1 MDRHVFKNDEF
12 MAMALESDS
21 HQGLG
26 THSFRKGAADE
37 ARKAGALPDEIEIRG
52 RWKPQ
57 GRRVVFRYIDVTQ
70 VHIDAKI
77 CGMLCPGGPI
87 KYKLKAGLDNLVTD
101 DWLFTKCVPHIR
113 LRFPNDRRLCR
124 ILGLATLHA
133 YCDLTLRELLPN
145 EQKARLSYGLRDINY
160 GVNAVTKVPL
170 HVYSV
175 NGNLC
180 IDEMTQ
186 GEGQAAGVG
195 VVAPAVGAT
204 THGAVLQSILLN
216 QQRSNCTQA
225 LVQVQMDNG
234 FAAMKQ
240 YIARQFVTLND
251 NVRRFGGTIQG
262 GFARQDSTQAAN
274 RRAAENEPPLPQPP
288 NLPVGVVHR
297 DPTAELAP
305 NLHTLEELWT
315 EWKFGIGGRKAAQ
328 LFSHRERGGHGSKA
342 KKMKF
347 CRRLKIYLLLQKLVD
362 EGRTSAEAIAA
373 VKLVYGA
380 AKSVTQFSEAIWL
393 IPNHPSLNPLP
404 RRRNDPP
411 LAPPNRGRGHGNRRG
426 GAVALIPGQRR
437 LGPNFRPPTVP
448 RLNDGN
454 AMLQGMLANA
464 MLERETGEQF
474 FDVPHAPP
482 NPNHVI

>member
-1 MDRHVFKNDEF
+1 
-12 MAMALESDS
+12 
-21 HQGLG
+21 
-26 THSFRKGAADE
+26 
-37 ARKAGALPDEIEIRG
+37 
-52 RWKPQ
+52 
-57 GRRVVFRYIDVTQ
+57 VTQ

-133 YCDLTLRELLPN
+133 CCDLTLRELLPN
-145 EQKARLSYGLRDINY
+145 EQKARLSCGLRDINY

-170 HVYSV
+170 HVHSV

-216 QQRSNCTQA
+216 QQRSNSAQA
-225 LVQVQMDNG
+225 LMQAQMDNG
-234 FAAMKQ
+234 FSSMKQ
-240 YIARQFVTLND
+240 YIDRRFVTLND
-251 NVRRFGGTIQG
+251 NVRRFGGTTQG
-262 GFARQDSTQAAN
+262 GFARQDPTQAAN

-288 NLPVGVVHR
+288 NLPVGVVYR

-315 EWKFGIGGRKAAQ
+315 EWKFGIGGRKPAQ
-328 LFSHRERGGHGSKA
+328 MFSRRERGGHGSRS

-347 CRRLKIYLLLQKLVD
+347 CRRLKIYTLLQKLVD
-362 EGRTSAEAIAA
+362 EGRTIAEAIAA
-373 VKLVYGA
+373 VKLAHGA
-380 AKSVTQFSEAIWL
+380 AKSVTQFSEAICL

-404 RRRNDPP
+404 R
-411 LAPPNRGRGHGNRRG
+411 
-426 GAVALIPGQRR
+426 
-437 LGPNFRPPTVP
+437 
-448 RLNDGN
+448 
-454 AMLQGMLANA
+454 
-464 MLERETGEQF
+464 
-474 FDVPHAPP
+474 
-482 NPNHVI
+482 